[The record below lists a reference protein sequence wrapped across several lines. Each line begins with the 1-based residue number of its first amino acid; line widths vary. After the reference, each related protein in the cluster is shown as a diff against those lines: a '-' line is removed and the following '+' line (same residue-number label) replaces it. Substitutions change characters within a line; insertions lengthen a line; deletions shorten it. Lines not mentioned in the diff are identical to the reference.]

1 MTIRSPATRACGSP
15 RMSIARADVGAS
27 AGEVSGVVFSDSE
40 RSAGIH
46 GGAITVFIV
55 EDDALA
61 REALLALVGGRHA
74 DVRFIHSPGSRPAAH
89 RDVRTHGLLPT
100 QATPWGDS
108 QKRDDDPVP
117 EDQRLTPREIEVID
131 LIGAGLSTKE
141 ISARLNLS
149 SHTVK
154 SHVRN
159 VMVKL
164 ALHTRLQIAAH
175 SHREHAHQ
183 HAEAVAG

>member
-1 MTIRSPATRACGSP
+1 MTVCSPATRTVGSP
-15 RMSIARADVGAS
+15 RMSIARAKVGAS
-27 AGEVSGVVFSDSE
+27 MREGPGVVLAAPE
-40 RSAGIH
+40 RSTGIH
-46 GGAITVFIV
+46 GGTITVFIV

-61 REALLALVGGRHA
+61 HDALLALIGGRHA
-74 DVRFIHSPGSRPAAH
+74 DVRVIHSSESLQANSTDLETHAFQPAQG
-89 RDVRTHGLLPT
+89 T
-100 QATPWGDS
+100 ATGDCHE
-108 QKRDDDPVP
+108 RGDEPVP
-117 EDQRLTPREIEVID
+117 EDQRLTPRELEVID

-149 SHTVK
+149 THTVK

-175 SHREHAHQ
+175 AH
-183 HAEAVAG
+183 HERAT

>member
-1 MTIRSPATRACGSP
+1 MITQPYPDGNGVQAEEPKEWQLRLY
-15 RMSIARADVGAS
+15 IAGQTPKSVAAFANLKRICEEYL
-27 AGEVSGVVFSDSE
+27 AGKF
-40 RSAGIH
+40 
-46 GGAITVFIV
+46 
-55 EDDALA
+55 
-61 REALLALVGGRHA
+61 
-74 DVRFIHSPGSRPAAH
+74 
-89 RDVRTHGLLPT
+89 
-100 QATPWGDS
+100 
-108 QKRDDDPVP
+108 
-117 EDQRLTPREIEVID
+117 EIEVID

-175 SHREHAHQ
+175 AHQ
-183 HAEAVAG
+183 ERAI